1 MWLFLLLTTVF
12 QGPVQRG
19 KKPDAVIR
27 ADQGDKLELDAPSS
41 SGEGWEA
48 ILRNHPE
55 AEVRRG
61 GSLMAP
67 LVLSL
72 RGARQSQFNWSLD
85 GLPMNDAF
93 GGSAALRSL
102 DPRLFGAASIFV
114 AASSGIDAPLGGELA
129 LKSRGGPR
137 FIAQIGMRS
146 FGGFSML
153 MKNRNAKGGVAFSNQ
168 NTAGNF
174 SYFDHRGTH
183 FISSDDRW
191 IKRRNNDSSQAGM
204 RLHRRLT
211 KNLNLSL
218 LLSDLRGGIAG
229 TGNRPLIALREHE
242 SLRML
247 HAKWSQLKGIRQHI
261 SFSILQRHNRL
272 DDPLAELSGLLGLQ
286 PKSRQNRALIQWH
299 AIKNTV
305 NYGFELKTR
314 LIAQRLTRQA
324 GPLSQIMH
332 GDRLLARLGG
342 SYRIGRK
349 RQLHSMI
356 WASAG
361 LAHDKLQALVDA
373 LPERLQNEGLVD
385 APLSLSPAISLH
397 YQRSRLRLIAAERA
411 PSVLER
417 VGQHGGLR
425 GNPSLRP
432 ERSLSID
439 FKQTFGAG
447 KNRLS
452 TSLFAKKSDDLI
464 DWTATS
470 FGRAMPIN
478 RARVQLLGSSLYG
491 KYTIG
496 SLALT
501 AWYRWQRE
509 WVKDGFLQNTR
520 LAASPEHSGAIN
532 LSLKQKRWTL
542 VQQLSARSSIFLD
555 AANLRRLSSK
565 PELNIVVYY
574 QILSALRLIFSVHN
588 LSDEQQAHLNLFANP
603 KPVLVPI
610 QDRWGQALPGRSFR
624 LAIEV
629 RRKP

>member
-19 KKPDAVIR
+19 KRPSTVLR
-27 ADQGDKLELDAPSS
+27 TDQGDKLELDAPSS

-48 ILRNHPE
+48 VLKNHPE

-67 LVLSL
+67 LIVSL
-72 RGARQSQFNWSLD
+72 RGARQGQFNWSLD
-85 GLPMNDAF
+85 GLAMNDAF

-102 DPRLFGAASIFV
+102 DPRLFGSASLFV
-114 AASSGIDAPLGGELA
+114 AGSSGIEAPIGGELA
-129 LKSRGGPR
+129 LKGAAGPR
-137 FIAQIGMRS
+137 FTAQIGLRS
-146 FGGFSML
+146 FGGISLL
-153 MKNRNAKGGVAFSNQ
+153 MKNRNAKGEIAFSNR
-168 NTAGNF
+168 NTKGNF
-174 SYFDHRGTH
+174 PYFDHRGTH
-183 FISSDDRW
+183 FIGSDDRW
-191 IKRRNNDSSQAGM
+191 IKRRNNDSAQAGL
-204 RLHRRLT
+204 RLQRRLA
-211 KNLNLSL
+211 KNLKLSL

-229 TGNRPLIALREHE
+229 TGNRPLVAVREQE

-247 HAKWSQLKGIRQHI
+247 HAQWSPSKELRQRI
-261 SFSILQRHNRL
+261 DISILQRYNRL
-272 DDPLAELSGLLGLQ
+272 DDPLGEFSGLLGLQ
-286 PKSRQNRALIQWH
+286 PKTRQDQSLIQWKG
-299 AIKNTV
+299 IKKSLD
-305 NYGFELKTR
+305 YGFELKAR

-324 GPLSQIMH
+324 GPSAQIMH
-332 GDRLLARLGG
+332 GDRLLMRLGG

-349 RQLHSMI
+349 RQFHGII

-361 LAHDKLQALVDA
+361 RAHDRLQALVDA

-385 APLSLSPAISLH
+385 APLSLSPALSLH
-397 YQRSRLRLIAAERA
+397 YHGSRVRLIAAERA

-432 ERSLSID
+432 ERSLSLD
-439 FKQTFGAG
+439 FKQTINAD

-452 TSLFAKKSDDLI
+452 MSFFARNSQDLI

-478 RARVQLLGSSLYG
+478 RAHVQLLGSSLHGQYSKG
-491 KYTIG
+491 P
-496 SLALT
+496 LALT

-509 WVKDGFLQNTR
+509 WVNDGFLQNAR
-520 LAASPEHSGAIN
+520 LAASPEHSGSIN
-532 LSLKQKRWTL
+532 LSLKHEKWAL
-542 VQQLSARSSIFLD
+542 VQQLSARSSIYLD
-555 AANLRRLSSK
+555 AANLRQLTSK

-574 QILSALRLIFSVHN
+574 QILGALRLIFSVHN
-588 LSDEQQAHLNLFANP
+588 LLNEQQANLSLFANP